1 MSGSAWPH
9 ASAQAIS
16 PLERRNESSRNA
28 SPNDTAS
35 VGRAARAL
43 RLLGPP
49 APSGAGPNSPV
60 ARSQGNRPLALL
72 RHAPRALSTTRPRHA
87 RPSLAALAPSLTDLT
102 TVAYSLPSTTL

>member
-43 RLLGPP
+43 RLLGPST
-49 APSGAGPNSPV
+49 PSGAGPNSPV

-72 RHAPRALSTTRPRHA
+72 RYTPRALSTTRPRYT
-87 RPSLAALAPSLTDLT
+87 RSSFVTLAPSLTDLT